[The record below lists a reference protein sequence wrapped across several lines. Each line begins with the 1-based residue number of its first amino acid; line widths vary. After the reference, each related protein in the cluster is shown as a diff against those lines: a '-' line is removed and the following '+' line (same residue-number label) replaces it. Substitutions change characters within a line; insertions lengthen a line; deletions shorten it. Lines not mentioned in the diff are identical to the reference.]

1 MCIYLYLFLR
11 AKHPVK
17 VHVWAG
23 ISIRG
28 PTKICVFDGI
38 MNAPLFVNILRTT
51 LLPFIAEKYPRGHRF
66 MQDNDP
72 KHTSL
77 LARSFYTD
85 EGINWWKTPAE
96 SPDLNPIE
104 NMWHELKDHIRS
116 KVKPHTKDELVQGIC
131 EFWKTVDTTKCLRFV
146 YLATWLSVKLIN
158 TCIKQL

>member
-1 MCIYLYLFLR
+1 M
-11 AKHPVK
+11 
-17 VHVWAG
+17 WAG

-28 PTKICVFDGI
+28 PTKICIFDGI
-38 MNAPLFVNILRTT
+38 MDAPLFVNILRTT

-85 EGINWWKTPAE
+85 EDINWWKTPAE

-104 NMWHELKDHIRS
+104 NLWHELKEHLRS
-116 KVKPHTKDELVQGIC
+116 KVKPRTKDELVQGIRA
-131 EFWKTVDTTKCLRFV
+131 FWQTVDATKCLR
-146 YLATWLSVKLIN
+146 YNIHILSNNFPNLFSRSRHKLFI
-158 TCIKQL
+158 